1 MWTQRQPDIKPVFS
15 NLFARYFVIHHC
27 WFLCIANLCTLA
39 AFNIKLAIQV
49 YYTQYVLNDINLLS
63 WMGFFSMGCI
73 LVGVLLVP
81 VTVKCFGKK
90 QVYLAGMVLWAV
102 GDILNYFWEVTLS
115 LSSCSL
121 VSPFLALAFVNSLN
135 WALVPDTVDYGEWKT
150 GYSCRRFCLYRLYL
164 LS

>member
-1 MWTQRQPDIKPVFS
+1 MWTRRQPDIRPVFS
-15 NLFARYFVIHHC
+15 NHFARYFVIHLC
-27 WFLCIANLCTLA
+27 WYCALLTCVPA

-81 VTVKCFGKK
+81 LTVKCFGKK

-102 GDILNYFWEVTLS
+102 GIS
-115 LSSCSL
+115 
-121 VSPFLALAFVNSLN
+121 
-135 WALVPDTVDYGEWKT
+135 
-150 GYSCRRFCLYRLYL
+150 
-164 LS
+164 

>member
-1 MWTQRQPDIKPVFS
+1 MYP
-15 NLFARYFVIHHC
+15 
-27 WFLCIANLCTLA
+27 A

-81 VTVKCFGKK
+81 LTVKCFGKK

-102 GDILNYFWEVTLS
+102 GDILNYFWGSNSFTFVMF
-115 LSSCSL
+115 SC
-121 VSPFLALAFVNSLN
+121 VAFFGTAFVNSLN
-135 WALVPDTVDYGEWKT
+135 WALTRY
-150 GYSCRRFCLYRLYL
+150 RRLR
-164 LS
+164 

>member
-1 MWTQRQPDIKPVFS
+1 MFS
-15 NLFARYFVIHHC
+15 IGGFIFMMLCYRGVKEHYVDTTPSGHKASILKSFCAIFRNPPLLV
-27 WFLCIANLCTLA
+27 LCIANLCTLA

-81 VTVKCFGKK
+81 LTVKCFGKK

-102 GDILNYFWEVTLS
+102 GDILNYFWGSNSFTFVMF
-115 LSSCSL
+115 SC
-121 VSPFLALAFVNSLN
+121 VAFFWHGLCKQPE
-135 WALVPDTVDYGEWKT
+135 LGT
-150 GYSCRRFCLYRLYL
+150 GARYRRLR
-164 LS
+164 